1 MVTKYKKELFL
12 DNEILEGMGMGG
24 GGEIHQ
30 SIVRLKK
37 YEGTSINKMG
47 SCS

>member
-24 GGEIHQ
+24 GGGDS
-30 SIVRLKK
+30 SIYSKAKEV
-37 YEGTSINKMG
+37 
-47 SCS
+47 